1 MTSAAMVPIRRQAT
15 IVVVGA
21 LFFVEI
27 TSGILQGYYIPLV
40 SHIVRHLG
48 IRDADY
54 NWFEAAQ
61 LLLSALAVPILSRL
75 GDLFGHKR
83 ILLVSTALTA
93 LASWGL
99 LLSGNFWT
107 YLIFWALQGFYVVWL
122 PLEVA
127 LIMDRGRKT
136 SEDAPAQTRRAA
148 GLLVVA
154 LELGAIVGALSGARV
169 LSGTGSVLAT
179 LAVPASVVTICF
191 FVILIWVKESE
202 RGARGSLDGGGFAL
216 LALALLCVMGSLS
229 FLHLNGLGTWWAW
242 LLMVV
247 GIGLIYPFYRHVK
260 DRPDPAVDLRTL
272 RNPAMWPIQLTAF
285 LGGVSLLGAQIP
297 LSTFAATNPS
307 HGYGLGLSADVI
319 SYLTG
324 GYLVSLVVGAL
335 LQPIASRVWTPRTA
349 IIAGA
354 AINALGYLLFIPFH
368 NTTPEVITALCISG
382 IGSGAM
388 VAALPA
394 AAAAA
399 APFGQS
405 GIASGLTNT
414 GKTVGGAFASAT
426 FGILLGSG
434 VAEVAGAASSL
445 SGYLAV
451 WTICG
456 LTALA
461 AAIVLVFVPKTAFTG
476 TVTLDSSSPEEITDS
491 VR

>member
-1 MTSAAMVPIRRQAT
+1 VTSEALPTTRTQTT
-15 IVVVGA
+15 IAVVGA

-83 ILLVSTALTA
+83 ILLISTALTA
-93 LASWGL
+93 IASWGL
-99 LLSGNFWT
+99 IAADNFPS

-136 SEDAPAQTRRAA
+136 SPDAAAQTRRAA

-154 LELGAIVGALSGARV
+154 LELGAIIGALAGARV
-169 LSGTGSVLAT
+169 LRLSGGSVAFT
-179 LAVPASVVTICF
+179 LGVPAAVVTICF

-202 RGARGSLDGGGFAL
+202 RGAKGGLDTVGFAL
-216 LALALLCVMGSLS
+216 LALALLCIMGSLS
-229 FLHLNGLGTWWAW
+229 FLHLNGVGTWWAW
-242 LLMVV
+242 LIMVV
-247 GIGLIYPFYRHVK
+247 GIALLYPFYRHVR
-260 DRPDPAVDLRTL
+260 DRDDPAVDLRTL
-272 RNPAMWPIQLTAF
+272 RNPAMWPIQLTAL

-319 SYLTG
+319 SYMTG
-324 GYLVSLVVGAL
+324 GYLISLVVGAL
-335 LQPIASRVWTPRTA
+335 LQPVASRVWTPRTA

-354 AINALGYLLFIPFH
+354 VVNAIGYLLFIPFH
-368 NTTPEVITALCISG
+368 NTTVEVITALCISG

-434 VAEVAGAASSL
+434 VASVAGAASSL
-445 SGYLAV
+445 SGYLTV

-461 AAIVLVFVPKTAFTG
+461 AAIVLVFVPKTAFMG
-476 TVTLDSSSPEEITDS
+476 TVGLETTGELRDT